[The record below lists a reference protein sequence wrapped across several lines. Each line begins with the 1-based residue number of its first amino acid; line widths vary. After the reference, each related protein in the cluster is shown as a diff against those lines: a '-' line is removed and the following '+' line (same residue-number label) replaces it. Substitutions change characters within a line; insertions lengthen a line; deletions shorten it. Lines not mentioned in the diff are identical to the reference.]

1 MSNNKEA
8 VKKHAAVVAQRAMF
22 QKCVEVLT
30 QNVEGILYTIIA
42 TDDGF
47 PVAYTNMDEK
57 TATGKAALAA
67 SLSGLGDTIAMESSL
82 QQSNAIHIECGNG
95 FIFSR
100 GINLSGK
107 NIVLLVSST
116 NDLTLATLLWHI
128 KKMVDVIVTN
138 FQAA

>member
-22 QKCVEVLT
+22 QKCVDVLT

-95 FIFSR
+95 FILSR